1 MKISVS
7 YFYYISNYINGGEKM
22 NFSTKFVTRA
32 GLLLALTIGLQLLS
46 RSLGGTTL
54 LTGSLVNM
62 MLIISTVIL
71 EWQGGV
77 VVGLF
82 TPVIAVLL
90 GIMGIPILVPAIIVA
105 NIVLVVSYYLIQ
117 NYNRYLALGIGAVA
131 KFLVLSLAV
140 KYLVQVPPPVVKMMQ
155 LPQLYH
161 ALLGGVAAIL
171 FSQVLKRVDSD
182 GKIFAGD

>member
-1 MKISVS
+1 
-7 YFYYISNYINGGEKM
+7 M
-22 NFSTKFVTRA
+22 NFSTKFVTRT

-62 MLIISTVIL
+62 MLIISTAIL
-71 EWQGGV
+71 GWRGGA
-77 VVGLF
+77 VVGTF

-90 GIMGIPILVPAIIVA
+90 GIMGLPILVPAIIVA
-105 NIVLVVSYYLIQ
+105 NLVLIVTYYLLQ
-117 NYNRYLALGIGAVA
+117 TNNRYVALGLGAVA
-131 KFLVLSLAV
+131 KFLVLALTV
-140 KYLVQVPPPVVKMMQ
+140 EYLLQVPPPVVKMMQ

-161 ALLGGVAAIL
+161 ALIGGAAALLLI
-171 FSQVLKRVDSD
+171 QVLKRVDSE